1 MQAATEMWIWDHEE
15 ERHWGLPGQGVEWQE
30 MGWGQLQPDCGQ
42 AESGAGGTADKGQF
56 LFPKAGSWGKANHLV
71 LCQSHKNPFLPAW
84 IQRNKH
90 SFTIHSAVL
99 LNPVCF
105 CIRID
110 VCYIYWN
117 PVNLLFPSLDDLLLL
132 LLSKCILCPL
142 WLGFN
147 HPSGQW
153 REFNKLQEGLEAIM
167 QHTEK
172 NTWQRVFVSPEQSQ
186 RETPVARR
194 VRDLSLVLG
203 VQNHMGSPSGIV
215 SQWFPAIM
223 KCHCGSRDHCSH
235 CGQSELP
242 SAAGCL
248 QTAAHWHIYPPNR
261 FIWQTSG
268 TEINLSCLLLT
279 GKEVK
284 DFSIQ
289 VCFSLHANTS
299 SFWMTPRHST
309 WDEGANTNI
318 PICAKR

>member
-1 MQAATEMWIWDHEE
+1 M
-15 ERHWGLPGQGVEWQE
+15 
-30 MGWGQLQPDCGQ
+30 
-42 AESGAGGTADKGQF
+42 
-56 LFPKAGSWGKANHLV
+56 
-71 LCQSHKNPFLPAW
+71 
-84 IQRNKH
+84 
-90 SFTIHSAVL
+90 
-99 LNPVCF
+99 
-105 CIRID
+105 
-110 VCYIYWN
+110 
-117 PVNLLFPSLDDLLLL
+117 NLLFPSLDDLLLL

-194 VRDLSLVLG
+194 VRDLSLGLG

-223 KCHCGSRDHCSH
+223 KCHCGRRDPCSH

-248 QTAAHWHIYPPNR
+248 QTAAH
-261 FIWQTSG
+261 
-268 TEINLSCLLLT
+268 
-279 GKEVK
+279 
-284 DFSIQ
+284 
-289 VCFSLHANTS
+289 
-299 SFWMTPRHST
+299 
-309 WDEGANTNI
+309 
-318 PICAKR
+318 